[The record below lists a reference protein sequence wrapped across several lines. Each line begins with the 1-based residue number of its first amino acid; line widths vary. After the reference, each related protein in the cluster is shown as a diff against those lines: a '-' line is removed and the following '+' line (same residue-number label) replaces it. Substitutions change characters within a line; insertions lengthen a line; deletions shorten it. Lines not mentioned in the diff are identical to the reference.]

1 MNSTSEAQNCD
12 GAKEEREE
20 GRAERDRRR
29 EGEPPPPPPGESD
42 SSAARTGDWRAC
54 GSTLKWSCCP
64 GQLSSLGR
72 VAMDY
77 GARLRGASCVRFHA
91 GGGTPCN
98 PRPRPGCRSREPC
111 RSSLAAPPSVRP
123 RPRPAAVCLS
133 ERALNVLLCFMT
145 PLTPL
150 PPPPRPRSC
159 SVVTYLLPC
168 LPRAECSTAVILLRN
183 LSTDYTFMQNDLST
197 LT

>member
-12 GAKEEREE
+12 GAKEGREE

-29 EGEPPPPPPGESD
+29 EGEPPPPGESD

-98 PRPRPGCRSREPC
+98 PRPRPGCRSRGPC
-111 RSSLAAPPSVRP
+111 RSPLAAPPRCV
-123 RPRPAAVCLS
+123 L

-145 PLTPL
+145 PLTL
-150 PPPPRPRSC
+150 PPSSLPPLQQC
-159 SVVTYLLPC
+159 TVTYLL
-168 LPRAECSTAVILLRN
+168 
-183 LSTDYTFMQNDLST
+183 F
-197 LT
+197 